1 MKNIIKLLLLPLISI
16 SLFYYT
22 LSSNI
27 VPKLGLDLQ
36 GGISVILTAPEGTEQ
51 ELIEQAVE
59 IMRTRIEAFGDVQ
72 EPEISIS
79 GNNSV
84 LVQLPGVTD
93 QNKAIEALGTT
104 GLLTFRPVLDSSL
117 TNGYSPA
124 FDYQPNPDDPENPL
138 KIVPDGV
145 DEIIGVSNEDN
156 PNSISYLLGV
166 NTGFPVIYEL
176 GPAALT
182 GNDISDAIAVYP
194 DNEWIVSLE
203 LKSDSDSKFTDLTKD
218 LASKSGEQ
226 RKLAIVLD
234 GEVVSAPGIAYDV
247 DPNVGITGGNA
258 AISMGNTDTGESAN
272 NLAVILRYG
281 ALPVAFERSSIQKV
295 SASLGENTLQLG
307 LQAGIVGLII
317 VSSLLFLYYR
327 ALGIVVIFGLSSFG
341 LLFYSVI
348 SILGNFQGY
357 TLTLAGIAGAIVSIG
372 LAADSYIVTFEKF
385 KDELKVGRSF
395 QFAANKAV
403 DDAWKTILIA
413 DFVSISAAFLLY
425 ILAIGPIKGFALALG
440 LATIFD
446 LFFTRIY
453 TRNAVPLI
461 SNITTNP
468 RLCFPIK
475 NKDLQNV

>member
-1 MKNIIKLLLLPLISI
+1 MRNIIKLLLLPVISI
-16 SLFYYT
+16 TLFYYT

-27 VPKLGLDLQ
+27 SPKLGLDLQ

-117 TNGYSPA
+117 TNGFSPA
-124 FDYQPNPDDPENPL
+124 FDYQPNPDDPENPI

-145 DEIIGVSNEDN
+145 DEIIGISNEDN
-156 PNSISYLLGV
+156 PSSISYLLGV

-182 GNDISDAIAVYP
+182 GNDISGAIAVYP

-203 LKSDSDSKFTDLTKD
+203 LKSESDTKFTNLTKE
-218 LASKSGEQ
+218 LASKTGEQ

-258 AISMGNTDTGESAN
+258 AISMVNKAKKQGTNYETNIVNRLNKVENFKSQRFAEGGSKDLGDIQLFADNEEYFIEAKSRQNLNLHQSLEKAIEKSNNVNT
-272 NLAVILRYG
+272 V
-281 ALPVAFERSSIQKV
+281 
-295 SASLGENTLQLG
+295 
-307 LQAGIVGLII
+307 
-317 VSSLLFLYYR
+317 LFW
-327 ALGIVVIFGLSSFG
+327 
-341 LLFYSVI
+341 
-348 SILGNFQGY
+348 
-357 TLTLAGIAGAIVSIG
+357 
-372 LAADSYIVTFEKF
+372 K
-385 KDELKVGRSF
+385 KLKRKG
-395 QFAANKAV
+395 ANKRRTNDGMPEV
-403 DDAWKTILIA
+403 
-413 DFVSISAAFLLY
+413 VSMSY
-425 ILAIGPIKGFALALG
+425 
-440 LATIFD
+440 D
-446 LFFTRIY
+446 LF
-453 TRNAVPLI
+453 
-461 SNITTNP
+461 
-468 RLCFPIK
+468 IK
-475 NKDLQNV
+475 LLNK